1 MSTSVDS
8 PAPVE
13 APAETTT
20 IGKRTALSS
29 AMQRW
34 REVGPWVLMA
44 AVLVLGL
51 WPSITGEPALRE
63 EFFTVLMAVVL
74 ASSLNILL
82 GYTGYVSFGHV
93 VFFGLGGYVGLY
105 LMSTLGFSLWVA
117 AAAGGVAAGL
127 LAFLLG
133 KAILR
138 LRGAYF
144 ALATIGVNEAMRAF
158 VKVFEPF
165 GGSTG
170 ISLNFSVYNA
180 YGGASQAL
188 WTVYYVMIGLAIAT
202 IAISYVI
209 KTSKFGLGL
218 MAIREDEDAAEVMG
232 IVTPSAKTW
241 AYVLSAII
249 PGIVGVLFF
258 FKNGNVEPADAFRLH
273 ISIEMIVMVM
283 LGGQGTVLGPVL
295 GSAVYQRL
303 RGYLLTDP
311 LFKNIQLVV
320 AGVLLLLIIL
330 FIPSGLVGWLRNRFR
345 RLRGLLP

>member
-1 MSTSVDS
+1 MSTSVES
-8 PAPVE
+8 PVPAE
-13 APAETTT
+13 GAPATTSARRS
-20 IGKRTALSS
+20 GWSAAL
-29 AMQRW
+29 QRW
-34 REVGPWVLMA
+34 RQMGPWLLIA
-44 AVLVLGL
+44 LVLVLGL
-51 WPSITGEPALRE
+51 LPSITGNPSQRE
-63 EFFTVLMAVVL
+63 EFFTIIMAVVL

-105 LMSTLGFSLWVA
+105 LMITFGVPLWIA
-117 AAAGGVAAGL
+117 AAAGGLASGL

-144 ALATIGVNEAMRAF
+144 ALATIGINEAMRAF
-158 VKVFEPF
+158 VNVFEPF

-170 ISLNFSVYNA
+170 LSLHFSIYQP
-180 YGGASQAL
+180 YGGSAQAL
-188 WTVYYVMIGLAIAT
+188 WMVYYVMIALAIAT
-202 IAISYVI
+202 IVISYII

-218 MAIREDEDAAEVMG
+218 MAVREDEDAAEVMG
-232 IVTPSAKTW
+232 IVTPTLKTW

-258 FKNGNVEPADAFRLH
+258 FKNGNVEPHDAFRLH

-295 GSAVYQRL
+295 GAGVYQWL
-303 RGYLLTDP
+303 RGFLLTNP
-311 LFKNIQLVV
+311 LFKDIQLVV
-320 AGVLLLLIIL
+320 AGVLLLLIVL
-330 FIPSGLVGWLRNRFR
+330 FVPAGLVGWLRNRFR